1 MSTYRLTSKPAPE
14 PPILDW
20 LKLSGRDL
28 ERYIVKEKVASIIG
42 VNKMGDIET
51 IYSPIIVHNAFASG
65 SSAIIGNHSNKNTK
79 PSFIYTNLSDIGST
93 MTKVICTYND
103 IHLEFCP

>member
-1 MSTYRLTSKPAPE
+1 MLTSKPAPE

-20 LKLSGRDL
+20 RKWSGQDL
-28 ERYIVKEKVASIIG
+28 EHYIVKEKVAAIIG
-42 VNKMGDIET
+42 VNKMGDIEM
-51 IYSPIIVHNAFASG
+51 IYSPIIVHNAFTSG
-65 SSAIIGNHSNKNTK
+65 SSAIIGNHSDKNTK